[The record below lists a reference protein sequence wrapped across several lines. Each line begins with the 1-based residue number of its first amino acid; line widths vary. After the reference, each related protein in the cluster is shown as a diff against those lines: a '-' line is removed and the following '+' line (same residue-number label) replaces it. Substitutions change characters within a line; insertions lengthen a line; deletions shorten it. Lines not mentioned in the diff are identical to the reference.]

1 MELALKKTKKI
12 YLNSFEI
19 IIGFSVF
26 VLLSLILLPLVASYV
41 NIGSGF
47 IRFSSLYLDINTIQ
61 LAIFIFV
68 GLVSLLFI
76 SFFVSS
82 IITLVKLQETLDQVG
97 FTKVAHAFYK
107 YVMRVFT
114 LFIFMATLTILIGTG
129 LDYLNISNV
138 ITQLILILV
147 WIPFVFAP
155 QVVVL
160 EDYNL
165 KRSILD
171 SIKFIKR
178 TPRYLFYYFIVGF
191 ILVFL
196 LTLVEVILGYVF
208 VWEHKI
214 ITIILLSM
222 FVLPFMIIFGTE
234 MYLRRYPLHHTKK

>member
-1 MELALKKTKKI
+1 MEIALRKAKKI

-26 VLLSLILLPLVASYV
+26 VLLSLILIPLVASYV

-47 IRFSSLYLDINTIQ
+47 IRFSSLYLDLNTIQ

-68 GLVSLLFI
+68 GLVSLLFM

-82 IITLVKLQETLDQVG
+82 MITLVKLQETLDHIG

-107 YVMRVFT
+107 YVIRVFT
-114 LFIFMATLTILIGTG
+114 LFIFMALLTILVGTG
-129 LDYLNISNV
+129 LNYLNVSNFIIQLV
-138 ITQLILILV
+138 LILI

-160 EDYNL
+160 EDFNL
-165 KRSILD
+165 KRSIKD
-171 SIKFIKR
+171 SIQFIRRSPK
-178 TPRYLFYYFIVGF
+178 YLIYYFIVGF
-191 ILVFL
+191 VLIFL
-196 LTLVEVILGYVF
+196 LTLVEVILGHVF
-208 VWEHKI
+208 IWEHKI
-214 ITIILLSM
+214 ITILLLSM

-234 MYLRRYPLHHTKK
+234 IYLRRYPLHHTKK